1 MLLVLLPF
9 ITKIFN
15 NFIQDL
21 RMSSSLNQY
30 SVMLRDAPMLCFFKF
45 EHVPC
50 CFKDSKILIDCSE
63 TVLPVGTFTIMIN
76 KVAKTPFFWCK
87 NYTFRRFESVRTLSG
102 GAGKS
107 SDSLKKPIPWAEVSD
122 QNVSIDIKALF
133 NSLRGDHYHS
143 PAIRMFA

>member
-1 MLLVLLPF
+1 
-9 ITKIFN
+9 
-15 NFIQDL
+15 
-21 RMSSSLNQY
+21 
-30 SVMLRDAPMLCFFKF
+30 MLRDAPMLYFFKF

-63 TVLPVGTFTIMIN
+63 TVFPFGTFTIMID

-102 GAGKS
+102 VAVKS
-107 SDSLKKPIPWAEVSD
+107 SDSLKTHIHWAEGID
-122 QNVSIDIKALF
+122 QHVSIDINALF
-133 NSLRGDHYHS
+133 TSVRGGHYHI